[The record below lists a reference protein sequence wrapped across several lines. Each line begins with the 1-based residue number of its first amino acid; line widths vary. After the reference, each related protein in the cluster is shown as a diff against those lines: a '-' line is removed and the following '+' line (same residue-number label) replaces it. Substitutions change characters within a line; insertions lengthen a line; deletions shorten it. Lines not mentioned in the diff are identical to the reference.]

1 MNVCIVIL
9 VTVGDDV
16 SPEEAKI
23 RARDV
28 AATMIDA
35 TRTHARQVHGAEL
48 KIIEPDSIAPSPE
61 VSAALLS
68 DWAKRHG

>member
-9 VTVGDDV
+9 VTVKDDV

-28 AATMIDA
+28 AVTMIDE
-35 TRTHARQVHGAEL
+35 TRAYARQVHGAEL
-48 KIIEPDSIAPSPE
+48 KVIEPA
-61 VSAALLS
+61 
-68 DWAKRHG
+68 